1 MEDFGKDEDPS
12 GKDEVTDGETE
23 RVESVLE
30 IDTVRKE
37 AGINSLFFIF

>member
-23 RVESVLE
+23 RVESYLE